1 MATADEYA
9 AWIVKNA
16 DKKGTPEFETVA
28 AAYKEAKSQE
38 QARTLPEVTVTPE
51 TSGQPIGE
59 IPGPRKYELS
69 EVPMAAIRN
78 APASGLKVV
87 GDVVTAVTSPVQ
99 TVTGLGDIVG
109 GIMEPVTPNFLY
121 GGDSRERALAARDN
135 FTKYLVDRF
144 GGTEEL
150 KRTMAEDPIGFLGDL
165 STVLSG
171 GAGAAKLAGK
181 AERRFLA
188 GTPELAQR
196 EKKFGTKVNPLE
208 STVVN
213 YFDTAAKYTN
223 PLTPVAATG
232 GYVINKFKGGAERSA
247 AKIVR
252 EAAGE
257 DLPKIEALIR
267 NKQGNL
273 SAAELFADLDRD
285 QIHALGELARIKDTK
300 NFYSKLDQFREQTRQ
315 NTLNNLA
322 GGATNT
328 EILNNLAKS
337 KQALTEVTTPMRETS
352 MAAANTGKL
361 KQGLENEAT
370 TLGKVASSKV
380 DDVRRF
386 VAARQRLNAAKT
398 QADLSPNVSQDR
410 LKFTGE
416 MEDAAERVATKAAED
431 SLKFGEGARFAQ
443 ARADSL
449 AANGFKPLDID
460 GVIRDINRK
469 LNDPK
474 IGVSDVNR
482 KVLSTV
488 ANKIKEWT
496 ARNGGVIDVE
506 ALYRIRKDTVNEVID
521 SLGKD
526 PKASAKYASKLLAE
540 VRPLIDDAIIKA
552 GGTRW
557 KDYLDTFSHGMDV
570 INQRKM
576 AQKARDLYKKSP
588 DEFVALVRGER
599 PDLVEE
605 IFGHGRFDLKTEMGS
620 KFKVLDDIAGEL
632 ERGQKVKAGAEKGAP
647 HVKDI
652 FTENQFKLR
661 LPFFGVKATT
671 GNLIL
676 KELSGKINAKTA
688 KILEKGFES
697 GKNFED
703 MLNEVP
709 FGDRG
714 RVYKAFERYG
724 PELTVG
730 KFNAA
735 RTVGNALAPQNQNN
749 LRND

>member
-1 MATADEYA
+1 MATAEEYG
-9 AWIVKNA
+9 AWIIKNA
-16 DKKGTPEFETVA
+16 DKKGTPDFEKVA
-28 AAYKEAKSQE
+28 AAYQQARAQE
-38 QARTLPEVTVTPE
+38 QEGSSPEITYTYPREGTAEPTVE
-51 TSGQPIGE
+51 TASE
-59 IPGPRKYELS
+59 IPGPRNYALS
-69 EVPMAAIRN
+69 EVPGAMIRN
-78 APASGLKVV
+78 APASGLKVA
-87 GDVVTAVTSPVQ
+87 GDVVTAVTSPIQ
-99 TVTGLGDIVG
+99 TTTGLGDLLG
-109 GIMEPVTPNFLY
+109 GIMEPVTPNILY
-121 GGDSRERALAARDN
+121 GGDSRERALTARDN
-135 FTKYLVDRF
+135 FTKYLADRF

-165 STVLSG
+165 STVFSG
-171 GAGAAKLAGK
+171 GAGMAKLAGK
-181 AERRFLA
+181 GTRAITKTAEV
-188 GTPELAQR
+188 GPI
-196 EKKFGTKVNPLE
+196 E
-208 STVVN
+208 SKLVKG
-213 YFDTAAKYTN
+213 FDTAAKYTN
-223 PLTPVAATG
+223 PLTPIAAGG
-232 GYVINKFKGGAERSA
+232 GYVVNKFSGGAERSA
-247 AKIVR
+247 AKIAR

-267 NKQGNL
+267 SRQGNL
-273 SAAELFADLDRD
+273 SAAELFADLDRN
-285 QIHALGELARIKDTK
+285 QIQALGELARVKDTK

-328 EILNNLAKS
+328 EILNNLVKS
-337 KQALTEVTTPMRETS
+337 KEALTDVTTPMRETN

-361 KQGLENEAT
+361 KQGLENEAA
-370 TLGKVASSKV
+370 TLGKVAADKV

-386 VAARQRLNAAKT
+386 TAARQRLNAAKT
-398 QADLSPNVSQDR
+398 QADLSPNVSKDR
-410 LKFTGE
+410 LKFADE
-416 MEDAAERVATKAAED
+416 MEDAAERVAAKAADD
-431 SLKFGEGARFAQ
+431 SLKYGEGARFAQ

-449 AANGFKPLDID
+449 AAHGLKPLDTD
-460 GVIRDINRK
+460 GIIRDINGK
-469 LNDPK
+469 LNNPS

-521 SLGKD
+521 SLGKE

-552 GGTRW
+552 GGTGW

-576 AQKARDLYKKSP
+576 AQVARDLYNAKDKSG
-588 DEFVALVRGER
+588 FIKLVRGES
-599 PDLVEE
+599 PELVEQ
-605 IFGHGRFDLKTEMGS
+605 IFGSGRIDLKAEMGN
-620 KFKVLDDIAGEL
+620 KYKMLDDVASEL
-632 ERGQKVKAGAEKGAP
+632 ERGQKIVAGAEKGAADI
-647 HVKDI
+647 KDI
-652 FTENQFKLR
+652 FTQNLFKLR
-661 LPFFGVKATT
+661 LPFFGVKATA
-671 GNLIL
+671 GNVIL
-676 KELSGKINAKTA
+676 RELSGKINTKTA

-724 PELTVG
+724 PELTAG

-735 RTVGNALAPQNQNN
+735 RTLSNALAPQDQNN
-749 LRND
+749 LNRR

>member
-1 MATADEYA
+1 MATAEEYA

-16 DKKGTPEFETVA
+16 DKKNTPDFEKVA
-28 AAYKEAKSQE
+28 AAYKQVRAQAEE
-38 QARTLPEVTVTPE
+38 QSLPAVTVTPE
-51 TSGQPIGE
+51 TSGQ
-59 IPGPRKYELS
+59 RVN
-69 EVPMAAIRN
+69 EVPAPRNYSLGEVPGAMIRN
-78 APASGLKVV
+78 APASGLKVI

-99 TVTGLGDIVG
+99 TATAIGDLVG
-109 GIMEPVTPNFLY
+109 GVMEPVTPNILY
-121 GGDSRERALAARDN
+121 GGDSRERAIAAREN
-135 FTKYLVDRF
+135 FAKYLAERF

-171 GAGAAKLAGK
+171 GAGVAKLAGK
-181 AERRFLA
+181 
-188 GTPELAQR
+188 GTRAI
-196 EKKFGTKVNPLE
+196 TKTTDAVPLE
-208 STVVN
+208 AALVKG
-213 YFDTAAKYTN
+213 FDTAAKYTN
-223 PLTPVAATG
+223 PLTPIAAGG
-232 GYVINKFKGGAERSA
+232 GYVVDKFRGGAERSA
-247 AKIVR
+247 AKIAR

-273 SAAELFADLDRD
+273 SAAEMFADLDRN
-285 QIHALGELARIKDTK
+285 QIQALGELARIKDTK

-315 NTLNNLA
+315 TTLNNLA

-328 EILNNLAKS
+328 EILNNLAGS
-337 KQALTEVTTPMRETS
+337 KQALTDVTTPMRDTS
-352 MAAANTGKL
+352 LTAANTGKL
-361 KQGLENEAT
+361 KQGLETQAA
-370 TLGKVASSKV
+370 TLGKVAADKV

-386 VAARQRLNAAKT
+386 TAARDRLATAGAEKGAAKT
-398 QADLSPNVSQDR
+398 GMPTPNKYT
-410 LKFTGE
+410 LEGE
-416 MEDAAERVATKAAED
+416 MSDAAERVATKAADD
-431 SLKFGEGARFAQ
+431 SLKYGEGARFAQ

-449 AANGFKPLDID
+449 AAYNLKPLDTD
-460 GVIRDINRK
+460 GVIRDINAK
-469 LNDPK
+469 LNNPK

-496 ARNGGVIDVE
+496 ARNGGVIDVD
-506 ALYRIRKDTVNEVID
+506 ALYTIRKDTVNEVID
-521 SLGKD
+521 GLGKD
-526 PKASAKYASKLLAE
+526 PKTSAKYAAKLLGE

-552 GGTRW
+552 GGTGW
-557 KDYLDTFSHGMDV
+557 KDYLETFSSGMDV

-576 AQKARDLYKKSP
+576 AQTARDLYKKNP
-588 DEFVALVRGER
+588 NEFVALVRGER

-605 IFGHGRFDLKTEMGS
+605 IFGNGRIDIKAEMGS
-620 KFKVLDDIAGEL
+620 KFKALDDVAGEL
-632 ERGQKVKAGAEKGAP
+632 ERGQKIKAGAEKGAAD
-647 HVKDI
+647 VKDI
-652 FTENQFKLR
+652 FTRNEFKLR
-661 LPFFGVKATT
+661 VPFFGVKATVS
-671 GNLIL
+671 NAIL
-676 KELSGKINAKTA
+676 GELSGKINAKTA

-697 GKNFED
+697 GKAFED

-724 PELTVG
+724 PELTAG

-735 RTVGNALAPQNQNN
+735 RTLSNALAPQNQNN

>member
-28 AAYKEAKSQE
+28 AAYKEAQAQTQE
-38 QARTLPEVTVTPE
+38 RSLPPVTVTPDSM
-51 TSGQPIGE
+51 TVSE
-59 IPGPRKYELS
+59 IPGPRNYSLG
-69 EVPMAAIRN
+69 EVPGEMLRN
-78 APASGLKVV
+78 APSSAAKVV
-87 GDVVTAVTSPVQ
+87 GDVVTAVTSPIQ
-99 TVTGLGDIVG
+99 TTTGIGDLVG
-109 GIMEPVTPNFLY
+109 GLMEPVTPNFMY
-121 GGDSRERALAARDN
+121 GGDSRERALTARDN
-135 FTKYLVDRF
+135 FTKYLADRF

-165 STVLSG
+165 STVFSG
-171 GAGAAKLAGK
+171 GAGMAKLAGK
-181 AERRFLA
+181 GTRAITKTAEV
-188 GTPELAQR
+188 GPI
-196 EKKFGTKVNPLE
+196 E
-208 STVVN
+208 SKLVKG
-213 YFDTAAKYTN
+213 FDTAAKYTN
-223 PLTPVAATG
+223 PLTPIAAGG
-232 GYVINKFKGGAERSA
+232 GYVVNKFSGGAERSA
-247 AKIVR
+247 AKIAR

-267 NKQGNL
+267 SRQGNL
-273 SAAELFADLDRD
+273 SAAELFADLDRN
-285 QIHALGELARIKDTK
+285 QIQALGELARVKDTK

-328 EILNNLAKS
+328 EILNNLVKS
-337 KQALTEVTTPMRETS
+337 KEALTDVTTPMRETN
-352 MAAANTGKL
+352 MAAANTGKYR
-361 KQGLENEAT
+361 QRLERQAT
-370 TLGKVASSKV
+370 ALGEIASGKV

-386 VAARQRLNAAKT
+386 TAAR
-398 QADLSPNVSQDR
+398 DR
-410 LKFTGE
+410 LARAGSERKAGETGMPTPNKYTLEGE
-416 MEDAAERVATKAAED
+416 MSDAAERVATKAADD

-449 AANGFKPLDID
+449 AAHGLTPLDTD
-460 GVIRDINRK
+460 GVIRNINAK
-469 LNDPK
+469 LKNPD

-496 ARNGGVIDVE
+496 ANNGGVIDVR

-521 SLGKD
+521 SLGKE

-540 VRPLIDDAIIKA
+540 VRPLIDAAIIKA
-552 GGTRW
+552 GGTGW

-576 AQKARDLYKKSP
+576 AQTARDLYKKNP

-599 PDLVEE
+599 PDLVEQ
-605 IFGHGRFDLKTEMGS
+605 IFGHGRIDIKAEMGN
-620 KFKVLDDIAGEL
+620 KFKALDDVAGEL
-632 ERGQKVKAGAEKGAP
+632 ERGQKIKAGAEKGAP
-647 HVKDI
+647 DIKDI

-661 LPFFGVKATT
+661 IPFFGIKATT
-671 GNLIL
+671 GNVIL

-724 PELTVG
+724 PELTAG

-735 RTVGNALAPQNQNN
+735 RTLSNALAPQDQNN
-749 LRND
+749 LNRR

>member
-1 MATADEYA
+1 MATAEEYG
-9 AWIVKNA
+9 AWIIKNA
-16 DKKGTPEFETVA
+16 DKKGTPDFEKVA
-28 AAYKEAKSQE
+28 AAYQQARAQE
-38 QARTLPEVTVTPE
+38 QEGSSPEITYTYPREGTAEPTVE
-51 TSGQPIGE
+51 TASE
-59 IPGPRKYELS
+59 IPGPRNYALS

-78 APASGLKVV
+78 APASGLKVA
-87 GDVVTAVTSPVQ
+87 GDVVTAVTSPIQ
-99 TVTGLGDIVG
+99 TTTGLGDLLG
-109 GIMEPVTPNFLY
+109 GIMEPVTPNILY
-121 GGDSRERALAARDN
+121 GGDSRERALTARDN
-135 FTKYLVDRF
+135 FTKYLADRF

-165 STVLSG
+165 STVFSG
-171 GAGAAKLAGK
+171 GAGMAKLAGK
-181 AERRFLA
+181 GTRAITKTAEV
-188 GTPELAQR
+188 GPI
-196 EKKFGTKVNPLE
+196 E
-208 STVVN
+208 SKLVKG
-213 YFDTAAKYTN
+213 FDTAAKYTN
-223 PLTPVAATG
+223 PLTPIAAGG
-232 GYVINKFKGGAERSA
+232 GYVVNKFSGGAERSA
-247 AKIVR
+247 AKIAR

-267 NKQGNL
+267 SRQGNL
-273 SAAELFADLDRD
+273 SAAELFADLDRN
-285 QIHALGELARIKDTK
+285 QIQALGELARVKDTK

-337 KQALTEVTTPMRETS
+337 KDALTDVTTPMRDTNL
-352 MAAANTGKL
+352 AASNTGKY
-361 KQGLENEAT
+361 KQVLERQAT
-370 TLGKVASSKV
+370 TLGEIASGKV

-386 VAARQRLNAAKT
+386 TAAR
-398 QADLSPNVSQDR
+398 DR
-410 LKFTGE
+410 LAKAGYERKTAETGMPTPNKYTLEGE
-416 MEDAAERVATKAAED
+416 MSDAAERVATKAADD

-449 AANGFKPLDID
+449 AAYGLKPLDTD
-460 GVIRDINRK
+460 GILRDINAK
-469 LNDPK
+469 LNNPK

-482 KVLSTV
+482 KVLTAV
-488 ANKIKEWT
+488 GNKIKEWT
-496 ARNGGVIDVE
+496 ARNGGVIDVN
-506 ALYRIRKDTVNEVID
+506 ALYEIRKNTVNEVID

-552 GGTRW
+552 GGTGW

-576 AQKARDLYKKSP
+576 AQTARDLYKKNP

-599 PDLVEE
+599 PDLVEQ
-605 IFGHGRFDLKTEMGS
+605 IFGHGRIDIKAEMGN
-620 KFKVLDDIAGEL
+620 KFKALDDVAGEL
-632 ERGQKVKAGAEKGAP
+632 ERGQKIKAGAEKGAP
-647 HVKDI
+647 DIKDI

-661 LPFFGVKATT
+661 IPFFGIKATT
-671 GNLIL
+671 GNVIL

-703 MLNEVP
+703 MLNQVP

-724 PELTVG
+724 PELTSG

-735 RTVGNALAPQNQNN
+735 RTLSNALAPQDQNN
-749 LRND
+749 LNRR

>member
-28 AAYKEAKSQE
+28 AAYKEAQAQTQE
-38 QARTLPEVTVTPE
+38 RSLPPVTVTPDSM
-51 TSGQPIGE
+51 TVSE
-59 IPGPRKYELS
+59 IPGPRNYSLG
-69 EVPMAAIRN
+69 EVPGEMLRN
-78 APASGLKVV
+78 APSSAAKVV
-87 GDVVTAVTSPVQ
+87 GDVVTAVTSPIQ
-99 TVTGLGDIVG
+99 TTTGIGDLVG
-109 GIMEPVTPNFLY
+109 GLMEPVTPNFMY
-121 GGDSRERALAARDN
+121 GGDSRERALTARDN
-135 FTKYLVDRF
+135 FTKYLADRF

-165 STVLSG
+165 STVFSG
-171 GAGAAKLAGK
+171 GAGMAKLAGK
-181 AERRFLA
+181 GTRAITKTAEV
-188 GTPELAQR
+188 GPI
-196 EKKFGTKVNPLE
+196 E
-208 STVVN
+208 SKLVKG
-213 YFDTAAKYTN
+213 FDTAAKYTN
-223 PLTPVAATG
+223 PLTPIAAGG
-232 GYVINKFKGGAERSA
+232 GYVVNKFSGGAERSA
-247 AKIVR
+247 AKIAR

-267 NKQGNL
+267 SRQGNL
-273 SAAELFADLDRD
+273 SAAELFADLDRN
-285 QIHALGELARIKDTK
+285 QIQALGELARVKDTK

-328 EILNNLAKS
+328 EILNNLVKS
-337 KQALTEVTTPMRETS
+337 KEALTDVTTPMRETN

-361 KQGLENEAT
+361 KQGLENEAA
-370 TLGKVASSKV
+370 TLGKVAADKV

-386 VAARQRLNAAKT
+386 TAARQRLNAVKT
-398 QADLSPNVSQDR
+398 QADLSPNVSKDR
-410 LKFTGE
+410 LKFAGE
-416 MEDAAERVATKAAED
+416 MEDAAERVATKAADD
-431 SLKFGEGARFAQ
+431 SLKYGEGARFAQ

-449 AANGFKPLDID
+449 AAHKLKPLDMD
-460 GVIRDINRK
+460 TVIRDINGK
-469 LNDPK
+469 LNNPK

-552 GGTRW
+552 GGTGW

-576 AQKARDLYKKSP
+576 AQVARDLYGAKDKSG
-588 DEFVALVRGER
+588 FIKLVRGES
-599 PDLVEE
+599 PELVEQ
-605 IFGHGRFDLKTEMGS
+605 IFGSGRIDLKAEMGN
-620 KFKVLDDIAGEL
+620 KYKMLDDVASEL
-632 ERGQKVKAGAEKGAP
+632 ERGQKIVAGAEKGAADI
-647 HVKDI
+647 KDI
-652 FTENQFKLR
+652 FTQNQFKLR
-661 LPFFGVKATT
+661 LPFFGVKATA
-671 GNLIL
+671 GNVIL
-676 KELSGKINAKTA
+676 RELSGKINTKTA

-724 PELTVG
+724 PELTAG

-735 RTVGNALAPQNQNN
+735 RTLSNALAPQDQNN
-749 LRND
+749 LNRR